1 MKENIT
7 KVDDSTIDVVKVEPE
22 IVVPQKTK
30 TVRYD
35 YDFLL
40 EQRERIQKDYDET
53 VARHAIEIAT
63 RVSELN
69 EVNSL
74 IATCEEMGLKS
85 NKPVEEVIE

>member
-1 MKENIT
+1 MENII
-7 KVDDSTIDVVKVEPE
+7 KINDNTIDVVKVEPE
-22 IVVPQKTK
+22 TVVPEKTK

-53 VARHAIEIAT
+53 VARHAVELTT
-63 RVSELN
+63 RQAELD

-74 IATCEEMGLKS
+74 ISTCEEMGMKS